1 MVYRAN
7 VWKEANM
14 NKLLKDYNKKTKKI
28 LKKYDAVLVKTKNI
42 PRLYDKN
49 IMLVSTI
56 EDMINAQMEIR
67 QPVYYFVNE
76 NSYSFFLLDGEE
88 ALVYIVKSDPTVM
101 CVVEKLILNVEKM
114 RNTMVKE
121 TLKKIENVMLYTYET
136 KCLEDFNKVLSKTV
150 KE

>member
-1 MVYRAN
+1 MKKY
-7 VWKEANM
+7 
-14 NKLLKDYNKKTKKI
+14 LKVYNKKIKKI

-49 IMLVSTI
+49 IMVVSTI

-67 QPVYYFVNE
+67 KPVYYFVNE
-76 NSYSFFLLDGEE
+76 NSHSFFLLDGEE
-88 ALVYIVKSDPTVM
+88 ALVYIVKNDPTIM
-101 CVVEKLILNVEKM
+101 CVVEKLILNIDKM

-121 TLKKIENVMLYTYET
+121 TLKKIENAMLYTYET
-136 KCLEDFNKVLSKTV
+136 KCLEDFNKMLSKTV

>member
-1 MVYRAN
+1 
-7 VWKEANM
+7 M

-49 IMLVSTI
+49 IMLVSNI

-67 QPVYYFVNE
+67 KPVYYFVNE

-150 KE
+150 E

>member
-7 VWKEANM
+7 VWKEVNM
-14 NKLLKDYNKKTKKI
+14 KKLLKDYNKKIKKI

-49 IMLVSTI
+49 IMLVSNI

-67 QPVYYFVNE
+67 KPVYYFVNE
-76 NSYSFFLLDGEE
+76 NSHSFFLLDGEE
-88 ALVYIVKSDPTVM
+88 ALVHIVKNDPTIM
-101 CVVEKLILNVEKM
+101 CVVEKLILNIDKM

-121 TLKKIENVMLYTYET
+121 TLKKI
-136 KCLEDFNKVLSKTV
+136 
-150 KE
+150 

>member
-1 MVYRAN
+1 M
-7 VWKEANM
+7 K
-14 NKLLKDYNKKTKKI
+14 KLLKDYNKKIKKI

-49 IMLVSTI
+49 IMVVSTI

-67 QPVYYFVNE
+67 KPVYYYVNE
-76 NSYSFFLLDGEE
+76 NSHSFFLLDGEE
-88 ALVYIVKSDPTVM
+88 ALVYIVKNDPTIM
-101 CVVEKLILNVEKM
+101 CVVEKLILNIDKM

-121 TLKKIENVMLYTYET
+121 TLKKIENAMLYTYET
-136 KCLEDFNKVLSKTV
+136 KCLEDFNKMLSKTV

>member
-1 MVYRAN
+1 M
-7 VWKEANM
+7 K
-14 NKLLKDYNKKTKKI
+14 KLLKDYNKKIKKI
-28 LKKYDAVLVKTKNI
+28 LKKYDSVLVKTKNI
-42 PRLYDKN
+42 PRLYDKY
-49 IMLVSTI
+49 IMVVSTI

-67 QPVYYFVNE
+67 KPVYYFVNE

-150 KE
+150 E

>member
-1 MVYRAN
+1 
-7 VWKEANM
+7 M

-49 IMLVSTI
+49 IMLVSNI

-67 QPVYYFVNE
+67 KPVYYFVNE
-76 NSYSFFLLDGEE
+76 NSHSFFLLDGEE
-88 ALVYIVKSDPTVM
+88 ALVYIVKNNPTIM
-101 CVVEKLILNVEKM
+101 CVVEKLILNIDKM

-121 TLKKIENVMLYTYET
+121 TLKKIENAMLYTYET
-136 KCLEDFNKVLSKTV
+136 KCLEDFNEMLSKTV

>member
-1 MVYRAN
+1 
-7 VWKEANM
+7 M

-49 IMLVSTI
+49 IMVVSTI

-67 QPVYYFVNE
+67 KPVYYFVNE
-76 NSYSFFLLDGEE
+76 NSHSFFLLDGEE
-88 ALVYIVKSDPTVM
+88 ALVYIVKNDPTIM
-101 CVVEKLILNVEKM
+101 CVVEKLILNIDKM

-121 TLKKIENVMLYTYET
+121 TLKKIEKAMLYTYET
-136 KCLEDFNKVLSKTV
+136 KCLEDFNKMLSKTV

>member
-1 MVYRAN
+1 
-7 VWKEANM
+7 M

-49 IMLVSTI
+49 IMLVSNI

-67 QPVYYFVNE
+67 KPVYYFVNE
-76 NSYSFFLLDGEE
+76 NSHSFFLLDGEE
-88 ALVYIVKSDPTVM
+88 ALVYIVKNDPTIM
-101 CVVEKLILNVEKM
+101 CVVEKIILNIDKM

-121 TLKKIENVMLYTYET
+121 TLKKI
-136 KCLEDFNKVLSKTV
+136 
-150 KE
+150 

>member
-1 MVYRAN
+1 M
-7 VWKEANM
+7 K
-14 NKLLKDYNKKTKKI
+14 KLLKDYNKKIKKI

-49 IMLVSTI
+49 IMVVSTI

-67 QPVYYFVNE
+67 KPVYYYVNE
-76 NSYSFFLLDGEE
+76 NSHSFFLLDGEE
-88 ALVYIVKSDPTVM
+88 ALVYIVKNNPTIM
-101 CVVEKLILNVEKM
+101 CVAEKLILNIDKM

-121 TLKKIENVMLYTYET
+121 TLKKIENAMLYTYET
-136 KCLEDFNKVLSKTV
+136 KCLEDFNKMLSKTV